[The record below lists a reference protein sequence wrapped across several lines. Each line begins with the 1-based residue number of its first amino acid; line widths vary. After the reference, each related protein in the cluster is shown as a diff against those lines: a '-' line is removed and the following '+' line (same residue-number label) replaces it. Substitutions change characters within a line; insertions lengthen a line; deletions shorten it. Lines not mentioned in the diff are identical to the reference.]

1 MYYCITSGKQTCY
14 SGWKFE
20 YTGFPM
26 TQYKS
31 YGNKDHVCVDKTAE
45 PIDTDTFDKIGVRT
59 TCDCLR
65 CPPYKNHTEMLVV
78 LYVQYKCVIYT
89 QIK

>member
-1 MYYCITSGKQTCY
+1 MFYCITSGKQTWY

-59 TCDCLR
+59 TCDCFCRLS
-65 CPPYKNHTEMLVV
+65 KIFANQMLFIGK
-78 LYVQYKCVIYT
+78 QQSK
-89 QIK
+89 

>member
-1 MYYCITSGKQTCY
+1 MYYCITSGKQKCY

-31 YGNKDHVCVDKTAE
+31 YGNKDYVCVDKTAE
-45 PIDTDTFDKIGVRT
+45 PIDTDTSEKNGVRT
-59 TCDCLR
+59 TCDEYKHILKIFMTLR
-65 CPPYKNHTEMLVV
+65 SELR
-78 LYVQYKCVIYT
+78 Q
-89 QIK
+89 